1 MITVGQPIRLSF
13 VYSPATMLISA
24 QTLPPR
30 PDWCAQFTTQG
41 KLPGSGLR
49 NRCFRGVLTPVRAFA
64 SVKEWSA
71 SPLQQR
77 RPCEPR
83 PRENPL
89 PNAIITLTTDYGT
102 NDHLVGTLK
111 GVILKINPDAT
122 VVDITHNVAPFD
134 LLDAA
139 LAIGS
144 AYSYFPPRTIHVVV
158 VDPGVGTERRPLLVT
173 AENQYFVAPDNG
185 VLSVIYEREQN
196 VVARNVTASHYFL
209 QPVSKTFHGRD
220 IFAPIAAWLSKG
232 WQTASMGD
240 EITDH
245 KKFALPKPKTTD
257 GVVKGIVMRVDAF
270 GNLVTNFRVEDLPE
284 SALTKG
290 EVKFQVGNQAV
301 SRMVPTFASGD
312 AGEPVAYLGSAGYVE
327 IAVNKGNASR
337 TLSIGRGT
345 AVVLTE

>member
-1 MITVGQPIRLSF
+1 
-13 VYSPATMLISA
+13 
-24 QTLPPR
+24 
-30 PDWCAQFTTQG
+30 
-41 KLPGSGLR
+41 
-49 NRCFRGVLTPVRAFA
+49 
-64 SVKEWSA
+64 
-71 SPLQQR
+71 
-77 RPCEPR
+77 
-83 PRENPL
+83 L

-111 GVILKINPDAT
+111 GVILKINPEAT
-122 VVDITHNVAPFD
+122 IVDITHNVAPFD

-158 VDPGVGTERRPLLVT
+158 VDPGVGTDRRPLLVT

-185 VLSVIYEREQN
+185 VLSVIYEREEN
-196 VVARNVTASHYFL
+196 VVARNVTAAHYFL

-245 KKFALPKPKTTD
+245 KKFALPKPKATE
-257 GVVKGIVMRVDAF
+257 GVVKGIVMRVDTF

-284 SALTKG
+284 SALTNG
-290 EVKFQVGNQAV
+290 EIKFQVGTQTV
-301 SRMVPTFASGD
+301 SRMVPTFASGN

-337 TLSIGRGT
+337 TLSIGRGA
-345 AVVLTE
+345 AVVLTT